1 MNWARN
7 AILITLLSPGA
18 AIVFRAPRVSA
29 QAAHPLV
36 ITSMSVCSPTGN
48 GGQGSC
54 LSGSLDTHQL
64 VLGPAGTSVNSS
76 GLGVGAV
83 PDEHSTVFAPGT
95 LGSNQDYLFFL
106 ASPETGHASIGV
118 VVLSGGSGP
127 DSSGRWTLNLPA
139 ADGYGSYPG
148 GFGQVFNP
156 SSRSDNCPTV
166 ADGSPAHQDQTFDMH
181 YAAPG
186 SVVKDP
192 TAAPGALLM
201 VYEGTNACIGNAG
214 GPVVSNSDDYIS
226 LAIAT
231 SIDYGKSWPTYRG
244 TPTFGFVPLPGVN
257 QTQGPNAPM
266 GALGNNVCMGNDCTT
281 TPPAAYGRYPVVTPP
296 TSLATLMAA
305 AQPLTAKYGE
315 QEISG
320 FVDDVAG
327 NFAPYLY
334 ANSGHVAVARAQLN
348 GGSAPLTFQK
358 WNGQSFA
365 SPGLG
370 GTDSSVL
377 PAGPFETCEAP
388 AQAQYGSSI
397 SYVEDT
403 QQYLLTF
410 LCVSPG
416 DPALGPGTG
425 AGQGAAWFYSTS
437 YNLSDQT
444 QWSSP
449 REITGS
455 WSVFDTSGSCPDYK
469 GYYPTFMSLGKTA
482 GHLSLTGYVFYLWG
496 CQGAG
501 APAPG
506 RQFSARAFVMTTG
519 PAGPTLTPGSAAN
532 GTTYI
537 SGGLVPGS
545 WAQVKGSN
553 LATVSRIWNSADFAG
568 LGNTLPTALSGTS
581 VKVNGQPAAVYFVDP
596 SQVNFQV
603 PAGISRTASIQ
614 VFNNGAAS
622 NTVTAAA
629 LTNAPG
635 IVPIIVN
642 GVNYAGGVFL
652 DGKYVGDPAIGSS
665 FRAAQ
670 PGDKIQ
676 LYATGLVPSPA
687 GQVVTFQS
695 VAGVTVTIGTVTIA
709 ADAAGLVGPGEFQI
723 NFTVPQQFASLA
735 PGNYPLIITVNGVSS
750 PATINS
756 SPPGPLVL
764 PIQH

>member
-1 MNWARN
+1 LQRSRKWLV
-7 AILITLLSPGA
+7 LIALPML
-18 AIVFRAPRVSA
+18 VLRDPRLSA
-29 QAAHPLV
+29 QTTHPLV
-36 ITSMSVCSPTGN
+36 ITSISVCSATGN
-48 GGQGSC
+48 GGPGSC
-54 LSGSLDTHQL
+54 PAGSSDTHQL
-64 VLGPAGTSVNSS
+64 VLGPGGASINSS
-76 GLGVGAV
+76 GLGVGAA

-106 ASPETGHASIGV
+106 ASPEEGHASIGV
-118 VVLSGGSGP
+118 AVLSGGSGP
-127 DSSGRWTLNLPA
+127 DSSGHWTLKLPT
-139 ADGYGSYPG
+139 ADGYGSYSG

-156 SSRSDNCPTV
+156 SSKGDNCPVV
-166 ADGSPAHQDQTFDMH
+166 ADGNPAHQDQTFDMH

-186 SVVKDP
+186 SIIKDP
-192 TAAPGALLM
+192 TAGPGALLM

-214 GPVVSNSDDYIS
+214 GPVLSTTDDYIS

-244 TPTFGFVPLPGVN
+244 TPTFNFVPLPGVN
-257 QTQGPNAPM
+257 QTQAPNAPM
-266 GALGNNVCMGNDCTT
+266 GALGSNVCMGNDCTT
-281 TPPAAYGRYPVVTPP
+281 TPPASYGRYPVVTPP
-296 TSLATLMAA
+296 TSLASLMAA

-327 NFAPYLY
+327 NPAPYVY
-334 ANSGHVAVARAQLN
+334 ANSGNVRVARAQLN
-348 GGSAPLTFQK
+348 GATAPLIFQK
-358 WNGQSFA
+358 WNGQAFA
-365 SPGLG
+365 SPGIG
-370 GTDSSVL
+370 GAETSIL
-377 PAGPFETCEAP
+377 PSGPFEICEAP
-388 AQAQYGSSI
+388 AQNQYGSSI

-425 AGQGAAWFYSTS
+425 TGQGAAWFYSTS

-444 QWSSP
+444 QWSAP
-449 REITGS
+449 HEIMGS
-455 WSVFDTSGSCPDYK
+455 WSLFDTSGGCPDYK
-469 GYYPTFMSLGKTA
+469 GYYPTFMSLGKSV
-482 GHLSLTGYVFYLWG
+482 GHLSLSGYVFYLWG
-496 CQGAG
+496 CQGGG

-506 RQFSARAFVMTTG
+506 RQFSARAFNITTG

-532 GTTYI
+532 GTTYL

-553 LATVSRIWNSADFAG
+553 LATVHRIWNNGDFAG
-568 LGNTLPTALSGTS
+568 LGNSLPTALSGTS
-581 VKVNGQPAAVYFVDP
+581 VKVNGQAAAVYFVDQG
-596 SQVNFQV
+596 QVNFQV
-603 PAGISRTASIQ
+603 PAGVSGTATVQ
-614 VFNNGAAS
+614 VFDNGAAS
-622 NTVTAAA
+622 NVVTGAAVS
-629 LTNAPG
+629 NAPG

-665 FRAAQ
+665 FRAAK

-687 GQVVTFQS
+687 GQVVTFQAVS
-695 VAGVTVTIGTVTIA
+695 GVTVTIGTITVP
-709 ADAAGLVGPGEFQI
+709 ADAAGLVGPGEFQV
-723 NFTVPQQFASLA
+723 NFTVPQQFATLPA
-735 PGNYPLIITVNGVSS
+735 GNYPLTITVNGASS

-756 SPPGPLVL
+756 NPPGPLVV
-764 PIQH
+764 PVQH